1 MGSVHLG
8 FDDPFG
14 DVLPAVIATSKRSLP
29 AYTKVESPASIIL
42 FIGSH
47 GDPIIQAKRPDG
59 KIHSDSK
66 PKIVIV
72 FARIKDEV
80 FACQW
85 VHDPGVKTVGILI
98 HHANVVKHRES
109 ESVDDGD
116 AIFR

>member
-14 DVLPAVIATSKRSLP
+14 DVLLAVIATSKRSLP
-29 AYTKVESPASIIL
+29 AYTKVESPAPIIL

-66 PKIVIV
+66 PKVV
-72 FARIKDEV
+72 VVGARIHSCNEDIP
-80 FACQW
+80 FLRN
-85 VHDPGVKTVGILI
+85 HDRGVKTVGILI
-98 HHANVVKHRES
+98 HLSLIH
-109 ESVDDGD
+109 
-116 AIFR
+116 I